1 MKKLLAKVLLVDD
14 FEPFRAFVYSIINK
28 EPGLTI
34 VGDVADGEEAVHA
47 AEQLQPDMIVLDIGL
62 PTVDGLAAAKR
73 IFEKSPKSRI
83 VFCTGNRCLDIAEQA
98 MRNGAR
104 GYVIKQDAGKE
115 LLAAI
120 EAVLSGRRF
129 LSSTL
134 TRDMAKAEAR
144 ASHRSRSE
152 RFATSR
158 AG

>member
-1 MKKLLAKVLLVDD
+1 MKKLLARVLVVDD
-14 FEPFRAFVYSIINK
+14 FEPFRSFVCSIINK

-34 VGDVADGEEAVHA
+34 VGGVADAEEAVHA
-47 AEQLQPDMIVLDIGL
+47 AEQLQPDLILLDIGL
-62 PTVDGLAAAKR
+62 PTLDGLAAAKR
-73 IFEKSPKSRI
+73 IFEESPKSKI

-115 LLAAI
+115 LLVAI

-144 ASHRSRSE
+144 ASHPSSSE
-152 RFATSR
+152 RFATPR
-158 AG
+158 TG